1 MDLKY
6 RLNEYRQQIVFYK
19 DLYRHYLKYGIHF
32 DRTGQD
38 RTGQDR
44 TGQDRT
50 LYQKLFTTAG
60 LAEVNKMS

>member
-6 RLNEYRQQIVFYK
+6 RLNEYRQQIIFYK

-38 RTGQDR
+38 RTI
-44 TGQDRT
+44 
-50 LYQKLFTTAG
+50 YQKLFIIAG
-60 LAEVNKMS
+60 LAEVNRMI

>member
-1 MDLKY
+1 MGIAY

-38 RTGQDR
+38 RI
-44 TGQDRT
+44 
-50 LYQKLFTTAG
+50 LYQKLFTIAG

>member
-32 DRTGQD
+32 DWIGQD
-38 RTGQDR
+38 RTG
-44 TGQDRT
+44 
-50 LYQKLFTTAG
+50 
-60 LAEVNKMS
+60 

>member
-1 MDLKY
+1 MGIAY

-44 TGQDRT
+44 I
-50 LYQKLFTTAG
+50 LYQKLFTIAG

>member
-38 RTGQDR
+38 RT
-44 TGQDRT
+44 